1 MTVGTVDRV
10 EDRLLERWL
19 ERSPHGSAALI
30 QGPEIP
36 TLPQIFGTIR
46 RLTDRLKLLSGWSW
60 VAAAS
65 LIGFEG
71 VEVLI
76 LGMLA
81 APEFVP
87 AVILALAIVAVVRDY
102 WRRRTTSGLRR
113 RNWLR

>member
-1 MTVGTVDRV
+1 MTIATVDRA
-10 EDRLLERWL
+10 EDRLLERWV

-30 QGPEIP
+30 QGPDIP
-36 TLPQIFGTIR
+36 TLAQVFGTIR
-46 RLTDRLKLLSGWSW
+46 RLIDRLKLLSGWSW

-71 VEVLI
+71 VEVLMV
-76 LGMLA
+76 GMLA

-87 AVILALAIVAVVRDY
+87 VVILTLAIVALVRDR
-102 WRRRTTSGLRR
+102 WRRRTIPGLLR

>member
-1 MTVGTVDRV
+1 MTVGTVDRA
-10 EDRLLERWL
+10 EDRLLERWV

-30 QGPEIP
+30 QGPDIP
-36 TLPQIFGTIR
+36 TLAQIRNTIR

-71 VEVLI
+71 IEVHMV
-76 LGMLA
+76 GMLA

-87 AVILALAIVAVVRDY
+87 VVILTLALVALARDY
-102 WRRRTTSGLRR
+102 WRRRTTPGLRR